1 MLLFILAGSMSAR
14 KHQSFVGDRE
24 FTSDLHF
31 KDNKTKKKPA
41 HQHSWDACQLGF
53 SLYLSLHVYVLQ
65 GTKFV
70 R

>member
-31 KDNKTKKKPA
+31 KDNKTKKKNLPINTV
-41 HQHSWDACQLGF
+41 GM
-53 SLYLSLHVYVLQ
+53 HVN
-65 GTKFV
+65 
-70 R
+70 